1 MPEPECLFSNI
12 TVSEGGIGRLT
23 CRVANKVSGW
33 GIILAIWEVNKKQ
46 GRTLSFSFYLICRL
60 ILNETVGTTLCGE
73 WQSRIIQNPYI
84 MYQCLK
90 IIVDIYRYR

>member
-46 GRTLSFSFYLICRL
+46 GRTLDAEFFFLS
-60 ILNETVGTTLCGE
+60 
-73 WQSRIIQNPYI
+73 
-84 MYQCLK
+84 CLPSDSK
-90 IIVDIYRYR
+90 